1 MPCSTYN
8 AAMPDSRRVLV
19 VDDDPLI
26 RDTMSEILEES
37 GYHVA
42 TAAHGGEALRL
53 LQDEPRPDAII
64 LDLMMPVMD
73 GWQFLEA
80 KARNDT
86 ISGVPVLIHTAYTAY
101 HDGQNRHSDV
111 LGVFRKPGDFARM
124 IGVLNEN
131 WPPEA

>member
-1 MPCSTYN
+1 MPET
-8 AAMPDSRRVLV
+8 RRVLV

-37 GYHVA
+37 GYRVA
-42 TAAHGGEALRL
+42 TAAHGGEALNVLRR
-53 LQDEPRPDAII
+53 DPKPDAII

-80 KARNDT
+80 KARDQA
-86 ISGVPVLIHTAYTAY
+86 IREVPVLIHTAYTAY

-131 WPPEA
+131 WPPQA

>member
-1 MPCSTYN
+1 MPET
-8 AAMPDSRRVLV
+8 RRVLV
-19 VDDDPLI
+19 IDDDPLI

-37 GYHVA
+37 GYRVD
-42 TAAHGGEALRL
+42 TAAHGGEALSA
-53 LQDEPRPDAII
+53 LQRDPKPDAII

-80 KARNDT
+80 KARDRA
-86 ISGVPVLIHTAYTAY
+86 ICEVPVLIHTAYTAY

-131 WPPEA
+131 WPPA